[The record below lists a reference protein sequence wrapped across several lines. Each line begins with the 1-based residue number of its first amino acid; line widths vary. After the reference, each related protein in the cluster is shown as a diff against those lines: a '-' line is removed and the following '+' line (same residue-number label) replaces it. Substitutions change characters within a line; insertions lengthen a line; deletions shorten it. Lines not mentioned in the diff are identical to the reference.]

1 MAVWIL
7 GEKNLGVAAVQ
18 LTGSSLTCLLTGEG
32 STRAVVLVTFWLV
45 WSVPQW
51 QKYVGVAARAPQ
63 RGQELAGTAWAW
75 GKIQRGQNL
84 GRSAVLLFLFNTNFM
99 YKEII

>member
-7 GEKNLGVAAVQ
+7 GEKNLEVVAVQ

-32 STRAVVLVTFWLV
+32 CTRAVVLVTFWLV

-51 QKYVGVAARAPQ
+51 QKYVAVAARAQQ
-63 RGQELAGTAWAW
+63 RSQELAGTAWAW
-75 GKIQRGQNL
+75 GRIQRGQNL
-84 GRSAVLLFLFNTNFM
+84 GRSV